1 MRYTDG
7 EVFKVL
13 KEEGVHKVEKGAILN
28 EDDGTYL
35 ITTKQGNL
43 FSLKESF
50 FDMFSI
56 DEVFEICYGCEV
68 HKDFKMYR
76 NKKAVR
82 KERLACRIQCRH
94 NEVIS

>member
-7 EVFKVL
+7 EVFKAL
-13 KEEGVHKVEKGAILN
+13 KKEGINKIEKGAILN
-28 EDDGTYL
+28 EDDGNYL

-43 FSLKESF
+43 FSLKQSF

-56 DEVFEICYGCEV
+56 DEVFEILYGVEV

-82 KERLACRIQCRH
+82 KERLEERI
-94 NEVIS
+94 NKN